1 MRRLEL
7 RIVDV
12 VPRVELLADEVQALE
27 LVEDVEPRDEVR
39 GVRGQARGG
48 VGEVRGFRGGEPRE
62 AEVFADG
69 RVRGMIGLKG
79 GRGERGGGG
88 EYVPYKSAHARSTAG
103 EGSCMY
109 ILLVSAWGLD
119 GSNTTVW

>member
-27 LVEDVEPRDEVR
+27 LVEDVESRDEVR

-62 AEVFADG
+62 AEVFAG
-69 RVRGMIGLKG
+69 VQVRGCDRIKR
-79 GRGERGGGG
+79 GRGE
-88 EYVPYKSAHARSTAG
+88 G
-103 EGSCMY
+103 EG
-109 ILLVSAWGLD
+109 G
-119 GSNTTVW
+119 

>member
-7 RIVDV
+7 RVVDV
-12 VPRVELLADEVQALE
+12 VPRVELPADEVQALE

-62 AEVFADG
+62 AEVFADVQ
-69 RVRGMIGLKG
+69 VRGCDRIKR
-79 GRGERGGGG
+79 GRGEG
-88 EYVPYKSAHARSTAG
+88 ERA
-103 EGSCMY
+103 
-109 ILLVSAWGLD
+109 
-119 GSNTTVW
+119 